1 LIRVF
6 KLLIGVG
13 GGDDSFSPSPINI
26 LITSIIL
33 GFLFLSI
40 ITILLII
47 TEKLL

>member
-13 GGDDSFSPSPINI
+13 GTEDNFLPSPFKI

-33 GFLFLSI
+33 GFLFLSVV
-40 ITILLII
+40 TILLII